1 MELQAIPGFDNKPV
15 KFKDKNKYPQPKNKA
30 LPNNFYTC
38 LLIGQTGSGKSWS
51 LVKLLQ
57 YYETEKIYTQEGE
70 ECPQRVILIS
80 PTYQS
85 NPIFN
90 TLKYLDPEVDV
101 YESYSDKVLLDIMDD
116 IEATKKEADD
126 YQKVVKIWKKFKKV
140 KKISLLT
147 NSEVLILQ
155 MIDFDIENVAV
166 PKYKINPINF
176 LIFDDLICTPCYRP
190 NSPLCELSVKCRHK
204 GINLFVLAQAI
215 KQVTKVIRIQSRLL
229 MLYRYNSKS
238 IVDDI
243 YEIVSGSLTPEQFTD
258 IYFTAT
264 ELPHS
269 FLTIDNTKK
278 QLELKQNLDSLIIY
292 KKQTKKDLKEKSS
305 KKNKKTIE
313 EEPCLSIAVDNK
325 K

>member
-1 MELQAIPGFDNKPV
+1 MELIPIPGFDNKPI

-30 LPNNFYTC
+30 LPRNFYTC
-38 LLIGQTGSGKSWS
+38 LLIGQTGAGKSWS

-57 YYETEKIYTQEGE
+57 YYEADKIYTQDGQ
-70 ECPQRVILIS
+70 ECPMRVILIS

-90 TLKYLDPEVDV
+90 TLKSLDPETDV
-101 YESYSDKVLLDIMDD
+101 YENYSDKILQDIMDD
-116 IEATKKEADD
+116 IQAVKDEAEE

-147 NSEVLILQ
+147 NAEVLILQ
-155 MIDFDIENVAV
+155 MIDFDIGNLYEPRYRV
-166 PKYKINPINF
+166 NPCNF

-190 NSPLCELSVKCRHK
+190 NSPLCELSTKCRHK
-204 GINLFVLAQAI
+204 GVNLFVLAQAI

-243 YEIVSGSLTPEQFTD
+243 YEIVSGTLTPEQFEE
-258 IYFTAT
+258 IYFAAT

-269 FLTIDNTKK
+269 FLTIDNTKSK
-278 QLELKQNLDSLIIY
+278 LELKQNLDSLIVI
-292 KKQTKKDLKEKSS
+292 KKQSRKDLKEKSS

-313 EEPCLSIAVDNK
+313 EEPCLPVVVK
-325 K
+325 